1 MFAPDAQYRMK
12 AHREAGTDPGEL
24 QRGAQK
30 AGLVAPAVLA
40 VIVFVAVSSAEQIGR
55 VANPS
60 VDELCGENAP
70 GPDGPAPVVEHLVN
84 HIERSPRRRSAWKSM
99 ASPKMSES
107 ASATLSGRPAMSRAE
122 KMDDWIVPLCMCTRL
137 FEL

>member
-1 MFAPDAQYRMK
+1 VFAPDAQYRMK

-84 HIERSPRRRSAWKSM
+84 HIEAI
-99 ASPKMSES
+99 A
-107 ASATLSGRPAMSRAE
+107 PAQVGVEVDGVAE
-122 KMDDWIVPLCMCTRL
+122 NVRKCFGDAVRQAGDV
-137 FEL
+137 